1 MKKSCLSFILMTI
14 WFVNSFSQNATV
26 NVKLNYPEC
35 TLNNESLITET
46 KGVKNFVISTQEEFD
61 KYFKLSNNYTIN
73 FENSMVLVGFVGQDN
88 STKNISMNG
97 VTLKVKRSILYIKSN
112 ITEKPNGTCGKYCV
126 VVIKK
131 IDYKKILFLN
141 GKKYNRAKAELM

>member
-1 MKKSCLSFILMTI
+1 MTI

-97 VTLKVKRSILYIKSN
+97 ATLKVKRSILYIKSN

>member
-35 TLNNESLITET
+35 TLINESVITET
-46 KGVKNFVISTQEEFD
+46 KEVKNFVISTQEEFD
-61 KYFKLSNNYTIN
+61 KYFKLKDNYTIN

-88 STKNISMNG
+88 SNKNISMNG
-97 VTLKVKRSILYIKSN
+97 ATLKVKRSILYIKSN